1 MKVTLHKAFGYIV
14 VKNVFETENEELQ
27 NHQWANGPVSS
38 FDVDAIWITAEG
50 LSRFTEVNTGVIEEY
65 GPGDFTPDVPTPGL
79 WQFKACEYP
88 TTIFCLEAGNLN
100 EGIDLHMIEKFTLKS
115 GETVTLQQGTKLF
128 LAHGTLTVD
137 GSSHS
142 GTKQL
147 KLSTGEKTLTATTD
161 CYGFIFP

>member
-14 VKNVFETENEELQ
+14 VKNVFETENEELE

-38 FDVDAIWITAEG
+38 FDVDALWITAEG

-65 GPGDFTPDVPTPGL
+65 GPGDFTPDIPTPGL
-79 WQFKACEYP
+79 WQFKACEFP
-88 TTIFCLEAGNLN
+88 TTIFCLEANSN
-100 EGIDLHMIEKFTLKS
+100 EGIDLNSIEKFTLNS
-115 GETVTLQQGTKLF
+115 GESVTLPQDTKLF
-128 LAHGTLTVD
+128 LAHGDLTVD
-137 GSSHS
+137 GVTHS

-147 KLSTGEKTLTATTD
+147 KLTTGAKTLIATSN